1 MDKTIKKRNIK
12 IFILCKKGVDHIVVG
27 RIFKLSKST
36 INFIYNRLTGE
47 KAIIKRKLSDAIK
60 EIENFKKYADYRY
73 RMTSP
78 QYNYLVEEADFLAY
92 MYQRLYI

>member
-60 EIENFKKYADYRY
+60 EIENFILIEIKIWLKENWQK
-73 RMTSP
+73 P
-78 QYNYLVEEADFLAY
+78 FGFLFV
-92 MYQRLYI
+92 L